1 MMSTRMCKLTLL
13 DLPVEILSEVL
24 GNLDHLNI
32 LRCSSVRTHGHPQ
45 IPRVRTQFVQL

>member
-1 MMSTRMCKLTLL
+1 MMSTRMCKPTLL

-32 LRCSSVRTHGHPQ
+32 LRCSSVRLHCANPESSALT
-45 IPRVRTQFVQL
+45 LN